1 MTPIAP
7 WHRMARE
14 QLEREY
20 SPRLLVADLQR
31 YLDQYAELSA
41 AARAEFPVERDIAYG
56 AAPEEVLDFFPAESP
71 G

>member
-41 AARAEFPVERDIAYG
+41 AARALRRSRWGKSCSRWSLV
-56 AAPEEVLDFFPAESP
+56 
-71 G
+71 